1 MNCTIVY
8 YSARK
13 TSFCEKALKK
23 AFHEMGLN
31 LISAVFAT
39 MRSSLGEELKK
50 AFEAC
55 DVVFTVGGLEFEDN
69 RSVRDIISQASAG
82 SKPTLC
88 RRLENPGGDDGYLLR
103 AGSQLLVM
111 LPDEPLQI
119 EEMTRGVFADYIKTM
134 NKQ

>member
-1 MNCTIVY
+1 MNCIIIY

-23 AFHEMGLN
+23 AFPDMGLN
-31 LISAVFAT
+31 MISAVFAT

-50 AFEAC
+50 AFDTC

-82 SKPTLC
+82 SKPSLC
-88 RRLENPGGDDGYLLR
+88 RRLSCRRLSCR
-103 AGSQLLVM
+103 RFSGSAVCFLIFIL
-111 LPDEPLQI
+111 I
-119 EEMTRGVFADYIKTM
+119 THI
-134 NKQ
+134 